1 MAFFNITFSSSSSRV
16 AGYHGHTSPAHVLSV
31 YPLQSFILDPLSP
44 LLPPVVPALVC
55 MSSCNKNVNWVAYKQ
70 HLFFPV
76 LEAGK
81 SEIKVLIRVSGKD
94 PLRTWR
100 PFTVFSPGGRCKGCL
115 WGLFPEGTGPVYRA
129 PSSGHNH
136 LPSITFRVRL
146 SAHALWRSPD
156 TVCSNPRIS
165 YSMQL
170 CLLAKHLPVPLSSDP
185 HHLPRELS
193 LCRS

>member
-81 SEIKVLIRVSGKD
+81 SEIKVLIRVSGKN
-94 PLRTWR
+94 PLPTWR
-100 PFTVFSPGGRCKGCL
+100 PFHCVL
-115 WGLFPEGTGPVYRA
+115 
-129 PSSGHNH
+129 
-136 LPSITFRVRL
+136 TF
-146 SAHALWRSPD
+146 
-156 TVCSNPRIS
+156 
-165 YSMQL
+165 
-170 CLLAKHLPVPLSSDP
+170 
-185 HHLPRELS
+185 S
-193 LCRS
+193 LCSPLAEGARDVSGVSSLRARVPFIGLHPQDIITCQALLSGFGFQLMHFGGAQTRSAVIPGFHIPCSCVY